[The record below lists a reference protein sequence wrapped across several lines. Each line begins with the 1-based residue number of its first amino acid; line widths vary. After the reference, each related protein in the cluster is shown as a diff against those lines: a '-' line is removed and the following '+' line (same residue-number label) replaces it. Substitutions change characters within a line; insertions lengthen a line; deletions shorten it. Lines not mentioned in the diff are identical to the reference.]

1 MAQPSV
7 KKRKMSRQ
15 AKREMVS
22 GYLFLLPNFLGFFI
36 FTAIPIIAGLILSFT
51 DYNGFTANFVGLDN
65 YAKFFRDSQFQ
76 AALVNNLIY
85 SALSVPLTILFALL
99 LALMLNRPMRGGGFF
114 KTVYFFPNL
123 TSMVAVGCVAML
135 LFQPDKGPVNQL
147 LLALGVP
154 QDSLPQWFF
163 STKTALYTVI
173 LVVVWKQA
181 GYYMIMFMGGLK
193 NIPPHLYE
201 AAKIDGAGEMRI
213 FWTIVMPNI
222 KPAWLTLMVFS
233 VQQLWNMGSSVFIYS
248 EQLKTLSYA
257 INQIVAGGS
266 ARAGVGSA
274 VIVVMMIVPIV
285 VFIFTQSNIIE
296 TMASSGLKD

>member
-1 MAQPSV
+1 MGSTL
-7 KKRKMSRQ
+7 
-15 AKREMVS
+15 
-22 GYLFLLPNFLGFFI
+22 GLFLIKQFMEQLP
-36 FTAIPIIAGLILSFT
+36 
-51 DYNGFTANFVGLDN
+51 DE
-65 YAKFFRDSQFQ
+65 
-76 AALVNNLIY
+76 
-85 SALSVPLTILFALL
+85 LL
-99 LALMLNRPMRGGGFF
+99 
-114 KTVYFFPNL
+114 
-123 TSMVAVGCVAML
+123 
-135 LFQPDKGPVNQL
+135 
-147 LLALGVP
+147 
-154 QDSLPQWFF
+154 
-163 STKTALYTVI
+163 
-173 LVVVWKQA
+173 
-181 GYYMIMFMGGLK
+181 
-193 NIPPHLYE
+193 E

-257 INQIVAGGS
+257 INQIVAGGI